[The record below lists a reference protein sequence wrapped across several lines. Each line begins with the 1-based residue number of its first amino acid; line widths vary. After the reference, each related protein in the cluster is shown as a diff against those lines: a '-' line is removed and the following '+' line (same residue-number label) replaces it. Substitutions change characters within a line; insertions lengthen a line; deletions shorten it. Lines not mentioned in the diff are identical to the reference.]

1 MGRVNELKS
10 MYREFYA
17 NGGTEAEAR
26 RVLGTGTDANGNEYY
41 YRRAGAEPGKV
52 YVDPKLRAKTSGA
65 EARKA
70 NIPPQTHGK
79 PTFKPTVAER
89 RSGEYEPQPTTKTRA
104 TTLKDHHIRPPGIYE
119 TFFNGLTPPE
129 QAELARYA
137 AEDLLEPLGDSKY
150 NRARIP
156 GIAHDGVRE
165 EPGGYHEWD
174 RKYKGGEL
182 RPQGNNK
189 YTIPQSAKLGQRK
202 ELLRQ
207 FLGSEQGKMNQA
219 LFTEVMANRH
229 PNSEYWQRRAVVL
242 RTHKPNVNPDLPFD
256 SERPK
261 GMLPPE
267 QGPTP
272 KLKPK
277 PSRGLEVSP
286 AKALRIARM
295 GALGPLS
302 LGLGATTMGLSAKAA
317 WEDPTAN
324 NIEDAAWDT
333 VNFTADAL
341 SLIPILAAPMEGA
354 QKLLGWGHLSRM
366 ATRNLNA
373 EQEASMYKNGGYTAD

>member
-10 MYREFYA
+10 MYREFFA

-26 RVLGTGTDANGNEYY
+26 RILGTGTDKNGNEYY

-52 YVDPKLRAKTSGA
+52 YVDKDLRKKTSGVK
-65 EARKA
+65 ARKA
-70 NIPPQTHGK
+70 NIPVQTHGK
-79 PTFKPTVAER
+79 STFKPRVAER

-104 TTLKDHHIRPPGIYE
+104 NTLKDHHIRAPGIYE
-119 TFFNGLTPPE
+119 TFFDGLTPPE
-129 QAELARYA
+129 QTELARYA

-174 RKYKGGEL
+174 RKYKSGKL
-182 RPQGNNK
+182 RPQGKNK

-229 PNSEYWQRRAVVL
+229 PNSEYWQQKATVL
-242 RTHKPNVNPDLPFD
+242 RTHKSNVNPDLPFD
-256 SERPK
+256 GTRPE
-261 GMLPPE
+261 GMLPPD

-277 PSRGLEVSP
+277 PKPSGGIKIDPRT
-286 AKALRIARM
+286 ALRVGRFVA
-295 GALGPLS
+295 AGPLS
-302 LGLGATTMGLSAKAA
+302 LGLAGGVAGLSVKAA
-317 WEDPTAN
+317 LKDPTAH

-333 VNFTADAL
+333 TNFAVDAL
-341 SLIPILAAPMEGA
+341 SLVPLLALPLEGA
-354 QKLLGWGHLSRM
+354 QKLLGLAHQSRI
-366 ATRNLNA
+366 AARQLENL
-373 EQEASMYKNGGYTAD
+373 EIK